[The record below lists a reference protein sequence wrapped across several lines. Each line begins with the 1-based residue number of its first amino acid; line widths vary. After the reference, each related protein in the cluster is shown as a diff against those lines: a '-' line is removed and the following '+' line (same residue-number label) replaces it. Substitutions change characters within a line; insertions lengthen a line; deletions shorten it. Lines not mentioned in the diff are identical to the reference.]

1 MGCLR
6 KAKGV
11 KGGGYSELGER
22 KEQNFRR
29 INVGDGEDW
38 KKYAQSIHSVVIQTI
53 NSQCVLIKKRSK
65 CDSSFN
71 KFRSRSMGC
80 GSLPGRLPSVCVS
93 IGIKADEKY

>member
-38 KKYAQSIHSVVIQTI
+38 KKYILDR
-53 NSQCVLIKKRSK
+53 NFQCVLIKKRSK

-80 GSLPGRLPSVCVS
+80 GSLPG
-93 IGIKADEKY
+93 